1 MGYEIVWQATQK
13 EPVIIISSVTLGF
26 LLYLILTSSARLEK
40 VFAKEGNN
48 TYWVIFQRITGVLF
62 FGIIPLLFSTI
73 IFKKDI
79 SLFGVSSIN
88 LTESL
93 LWIAGLACVI
103 IPMSFFA
110 TKKPDNLDMY
120 PQIRKQEWS
129 KGLLLLSAFTWII
142 YLVAYEYM
150 FRGFLFLGLIPHFG
164 VWTAFA
170 LNLAFYSLTHIPK
183 GMKETI
189 GAIPFGAIIC
199 LLTLKTGTIWI
210 ALGAHMC
217 LALSNEWFSLHHHP
231 HIKLTGK
238 K

>member
-1 MGYEIVWQATQK
+1 MEYSFSWQTAQL
-13 EPVIIISSVTLGF
+13 EPVVIISAVTSGF
-26 LLYLILTSSARLEK
+26 LIYLVLTSSQKLENK
-40 VFAKEGNN
+40 FSKTGNN
-48 TYWVIFQRITGVLF
+48 TSWIVFQRLTGVTF

-73 IFKKDI
+73 LFKKDI
-79 SLFGVSSIN
+79 SQFGVSTIN

-93 LWIAGLACVI
+93 LWIAGMAVII

-110 TKKPDNLDMY
+110 TKKPDNLEMY
-120 PQIRKQEWS
+120 PQIRKEEWS
-129 KGLLLLSAFTWII
+129 KGLLILSASTWII

-183 GMKETI
+183 GFKETL

-217 LALSNEWFSLHHHP
+217 LALSNEWFSLHRHP
-231 HIKLTGK
+231 QMKLVQ
-238 K
+238 